1 MKFLKRNIFAVIIII
16 SCVILVP
23 NAISLQS
30 QARTQA
36 IVTAIGIDKTD
47 NEYEVSL
54 QTLVPTPAE
63 QFEQKISVVS
73 GVGKSVS
80 EAIDKISLRLG
91 KKIGIAQC
99 RVIIIN
105 REIDDNLASVFDSIT
120 KTKINTHNLSIIV
133 TDNKAKD
140 FLNASENL
148 DNNLYFA
155 LSDESYNNLHIDAVY
170 LSLGE
175 FYNDYISKDN
185 DSLVCKVNLTSSKEI
200 GSIESQNTQ
209 DSSGGE
215 QEQNTQEDIV
225 FNNGESVII
234 KDGKFF
240 LDLTPQQ
247 TRCFN
252 WLSNKST
259 KGYIYVDNISD
270 DLYDNASVGLEIQK
284 KILKKKVKFAN
295 GKPQI
300 AFDLIIYARIDEV
313 MSNEQSKKVLKS
325 EEPLLTKALKISVI
339 KQIKEEMA
347 AAIQLSKENFIDVL
361 HIQDEFLKYQNKD
374 FKQYLEYNGYND
386 FLSKIEFVFDVD
398 IKELM

>member
-325 EEPLLTKALKISVI
+325 EESLLTRALKISVI

>member
-47 NEYEVSL
+47 NKYEVSL